1 FLYAFYV
8 FTQLGAR
15 CELTEAG
22 LKHAIKPVREKGVAP
37 GTGLFLAAEYKNS
50 LAGFSALGRLG
61 LPAEKVAQMAC
72 EELLKF
78 HQTGAAVDEHLADQ
92 LLLPAALASE
102 KSEYQVAEVSTHLTT
117 NAWVIEQFGLARVT
131 VDEGEKLVTVKP
143 LSE

>member
-1 FLYAFYV
+1 M
-8 FTQLGAR
+8 T
-15 CELTEAG
+15 
-22 LKHAIKPVREKGVAP
+22 
-37 GTGLFLAAEYKNS
+37 AEYENN

-92 LLLPAALASE
+92 LLLPAALALDQ
-102 KSEYQVAEVSTHLTT
+102 SEYHVAEVSTHLTT

-131 VDEGEKLVTVKP
+131 ADEREKLVTVKP
-143 LSE
+143 LISCPFEH